1 MLKSQKWD
9 DSGSD
14 NADIKQ
20 LGGGAGTAGLWS
32 HFEWQVSRVGSEYCS
47 RRKTGWDL
55 KWALKHGCVCAQS
68 LSSV

>member
-32 HFEWQVSRVGSEYCS
+32 YFERQVSRVGSEYYC
-47 RRKTGWDL
+47 RRRRAGT
-55 KWALKHGCVCAQS
+55 
-68 LSSV
+68 